1 MKIKS
6 NLKNGIYVAS
16 INNNSSASRAG
27 MKSGDV
33 ITAVDGKKVDDVA
46 SLHSILYSHKVGDTV
61 NVTVNRNGRN
71 VSLKVK
77 LEGN

>member
-16 INNNSSASRAG
+16 VNKSGSAARAG

-33 ITAVDGKKVDDVA
+33 ITAVDGKKDDDVA

-61 NVTVNRNGRN
+61 NVTVNRNGKN
-71 VSLKVK
+71 VSLKVT
-77 LEGN
+77 L

>member
-1 MKIKS
+1 M
-6 NLKNGIYVAS
+6 
-16 INNNSSASRAG
+16 
-27 MKSGDV
+27 

-46 SLHSILYSHKVGDTV
+46 LLHSILYSHKVGDTV